1 MYKHSYIS
9 GKNIS
14 CFLLL
19 LSFLFNVQNNAL
31 AQTDYVKKVNPMIG
45 TGGHGH
51 TFPGPVAPFGMVQVG
66 PDTRIDGSWDG
77 CSGYHYSDSIIYG
90 FSHTHLSGTGCSDY
104 GDILLMP
111 VVTDLK
117 VMGAANPYLNNKN
130 YSSSFLHQNE
140 IAKAGY
146 YKVKLDKYNITA
158 ELTATTRVGMHRY
171 QFPTTMN
178 ASIVVDLVHRDQV
191 IDSYLE
197 VVNDSTIRGYRR
209 SKAWAADQRVYF
221 YIQFSKP
228 MRNYANGNDSAIMG
242 MPAARGKKVKGLFTF
257 DALDGKTIMVKV
269 AISGVDMEGAQKNM
283 EAELPGWNFEK
294 CKTDCEALWNKEL
307 SKIDIKGGT
316 ADQQI
321 VFYTALYHCFIHPS
335 IANDVDG
342 RYLGRDFQIH
352 KTDGFNYYTVFS
364 LWDTFRALHP
374 LFNLV
379 QRERNIDFIKTF
391 LEQYKQVKR
400 LPVWELSSNETE
412 CMIGYHAASVI
423 ADAYAKGNR
432 DFDMELAMEACIK
445 ATEYDRYGI
454 KQFHTKGFLEVE
466 DESESVSKT
475 LEYAYD
481 DWCVENFV
489 LQASINQ
496 SLHHKGSI
504 NFTSSQFNPAKA
516 WRNMLDPETGF
527 MRPRSNGGF
536 YTPFNPAE
544 VNNNYTEANAWQYS
558 LFVPHDI
565 YGLKTALGGDAKLEQ
580 RLDEMFSTSSKTE
593 GRNQADITGMIG
605 QYAHGNEPSHHMAY
619 LYNYVN
625 KPSKTQFRV
634 NQILNEMYH
643 NAPDGLSGNEDCGQ
657 MSAWYVMS
665 AMGFYAVCPGV
676 DSYDVTGSLLDEIRF
691 NYNSKNNIVMKHLR
705 TGKNDI
711 YIDKVNTNHSI
722 NNSNFNITDPN
733 IMVWSAPFENTNVKD
748 STMNFEFYYGSKPND
763 KPEITINH
771 FPPKTDVN
779 FIYNS
784 PYNQVLAPNI
794 SANKKSFKDSLLIRI
809 KTINDFYSDI
819 FITENNSTKHI
830 LKKDKIDMK
839 LTIYNSC
846 KIDVKSYNYCSY
858 ISFENKRVCDDSA
871 GIEANYHKIP
881 HNWTIKLSSNY
892 NKQYTAGGDDALI
905 DGIRG
910 DTSWRKGRWQGY
922 QYQDF
927 EAVIDLKSIQNLN
940 YFSSTYLQDQRSWIL
955 LPTDVSYFISEDGIK
970 YEVIGS
976 VTHSIA
982 PNNEKLIIH
991 NMELKLTKAKKAR
1004 YVKVK
1009 AKNFGKLPQW
1019 HIGYG
1024 DEAFIFIDEIEV
1036 K

>member
-1 MYKHSYIS
+1 
-9 GKNIS
+9 
-14 CFLLL
+14 
-19 LSFLFNVQNNAL
+19 
-31 AQTDYVKKVNPMIG
+31 MIG

-117 VMGAANPYLNNKN
+117 VMGEEHSYLNNKN
-130 YSSSFLHQNE
+130 YSSSFSHQNE

-158 ELTATTRVGMHRY
+158 ELTTTTRVGMHRY
-171 QFPTTMN
+171 QFPNTN
-178 ASIVVDLVHRDQV
+178 LASIVVDLVHRDAV

-197 VVNDSTIRGYRR
+197 VVNDSTLRGYRR

-257 DALDGKTIMVKV
+257 DALDGKPIMVKV

-283 EAELPGWNFEK
+283 EVELPDWNFEK
-294 CKTDCEALWNKEL
+294 CKADCEALWNKEL
-307 SKIDIKGGT
+307 SKIDVKGGT
-316 ADQQI
+316 ADQQVI
-321 VFYTALYHCFIHPS
+321 FYTALYHCFIHPS

-342 RYLGRDFQIH
+342 RYMGRDFKIH
-352 KTDGFNYYTVFS
+352 QTDGFNYYTVFS

-412 CMIGYHAASVI
+412 CMIGYHAVSVI
-423 ADAYAKGNR
+423 ADAYAKGNNN
-432 DFDMELAMEACIK
+432 FDLELAMEACLK
-445 ATEYDRYGI
+445 ATEYDRFGI
-454 KQFHTKGFLEVE
+454 KQFHTKGFLEVD

-489 LQASINQ
+489 LQAYYSQ
-496 SLHHKGSI
+496 SRHYKSGI

-516 WRNMLDPETGF
+516 WRNILDPETGF

-580 RLDEMFSTSSKTE
+580 RLDEMFNANSKTE

-665 AMGFYAVCPGV
+665 AMGFYSVCPGV
-676 DSYDVTGSLLDEIRF
+676 DKYAMTGSLFDEVTF
-691 NYNSKNNIVMKHLR
+691 NYNSKNKVRMQHIR
-705 TGKNDI
+705 SDKNDI
-711 YIDKVNTNHSI
+711 YIKSI
-722 NNSNFNITDPN
+722 NSNRHFYPIDLPKDMQHVTHDIKPITLVWNS
-733 IMVWSAPFENTNVKD
+733 PFVIHNKD
-748 STMNFEFYYGSKPND
+748 TLLFYEFYYNSKPND
-763 KPEITINH
+763 SVELKTYGERDVEMIN
-771 FPPKTDVN
+771 FRYED
-779 FIYNS
+779 
-784 PYNQVLAPNI
+784 PYPNNQVLAPVI
-794 SANKKSFKDSLLIRI
+794 FADKKTFKDSLLIRV
-809 KTINDFYSDI
+809 KTINDLYSYI
-819 FITENNSTKHI
+819 FIQSSITSKQIFKKEKED
-830 LKKDKIDMK
+830 LKFY
-839 LTIYNSC
+839 IYNTS
-846 KIDVKSYNYCSY
+846 KIVARSYNYCNYGSY
-858 ISFENKRVCDDSA
+858 NKNIICGDSSSL
-871 GIEANYHKIP
+871 EANYFKIP
-881 HNWTIKLSSNY
+881 HNWTVKLYSKY

-910 DTSWRKGRWQGY
+910 STAWRKGGWQGY

-927 EAVIDLKSIQNLN
+927 ETIIDLKSIQNLSF
-940 YFSSTYLQDQRSWIL
+940 FSSTYLQDQRSWIL
-955 LPTDVSYFISEDGIK
+955 LPTEVSYFISEDGIK
-970 YEVIGS
+970 YEVVGS
-976 VTHSIA
+976 VTHAIA

-991 NMELKLTKAKKAR
+991 NMELKLAKAKKAR

-1024 DEAFIFIDEIEV
+1024 DEAFIFIDEILV